1 MARTV
6 RDAALASRTARGK
19 LEPSSQ
25 PYYRALEPGLLHL
38 GYRKPRAG
46 AGKWLARQYVGDG
59 VYRLHKI
66 GVADDYSDADG
77 AVILDFKQ
85 AQTAARKLL
94 VERAGGIGTVGD
106 AVDAYIHFLE
116 ADGRAPRAIQSVR
129 YADRAFIRPALG
141 PIKLAALTTEQL
153 NRWCADLAKRPAR
166 IRTKAGAPQR
176 HRHHGDDPDARRAS
190 RATAKRIW
198 TVLRAAL
205 QHAFDYDKVESD
217 RAWRKV
223 KPFRN
228 VDTARTR
235 YLAVAEAQRLINAAD
250 PEFRPL
256 LQGAFLT
263 GARLGQLAAL
273 TVSDFGPDVGTLR
286 LRSRKGRGHERT
298 YHVHLSDEGR
308 AFFAHACAGKVGSD
322 LIFTHADGRPWGR
335 AHQLIPIREAS
346 IRAKLKPAVNFHV
359 TRHTFASHAVMNG
372 APLLV
377 VARALGHSS
386 TRMVERV
393 YGHLAPSY
401 EADAIRAAAP
411 QFGIKLGTV
420 RPLGR

>member
-6 RDAALASRTARGK
+6 RDAALESRTARSRLKSRG
-19 LEPSSQ
+19 Q
-25 PYYRALEPGLLHL
+25 PYYRALEPGLLHI
-38 GYRKPRAG
+38 GYRKPRTG
-46 AGKWLARQYVGDG
+46 AGKLLARIYVGNG
-59 VYRLHKI
+59 AYCLHMLGI
-66 GVADDYSDADG
+66 ADDLSDADG
-77 AVILDFKQ
+77 KVILNFKQ
-85 AQTAARKLL
+85 GQAAARKLL
-94 VERAGGIGTVGD
+94 VERAGGVGTVAD
-106 AVDAYIHFLE
+106 AVDAYIRFLE
-116 ADGRAPRAIQSVR
+116 ADGRSPQAIQRAR
-129 YADRAFIRPALG
+129 YNDLAFIRPALG
-141 PIKLAALTTEQL
+141 STKLAALTTEQL

-176 HRHHGDDPDARRAS
+176 YRHADDPDSRRARRV
-190 RATAKRIW
+190 TAKRIW
-198 TVLRAAL
+198 TTLRAAL
-205 QHAFDYDKVESD
+205 QHAFDHDKVESD
-217 RAWRKV
+217 RVWRKV

-235 YLAVAEAQRLINAAD
+235 YLTLAEAQRLINAAD

-273 TVSDFGPDVGTLR
+273 TVSDFNPDVGTLR

-298 YHVHLSDEGR
+298 YHAHLSEEGR
-308 AFFAHACAGKVGSD
+308 TFFAHACAGKVGSD

-346 IRAKLKPAVNFHV
+346 ARAKLKPAVNFHT

-386 TRMVERV
+386 TRMVEKH

-401 EADAIRAAAP
+401 EADAIRRAAP
-411 QFGIKLGTV
+411 QFGIAPGNI
-420 RPLGR
+420 RPLER

>member
-6 RDAALASRTARGK
+6 RDTALESRTARSR
-19 LEPSSQ
+19 LEPSGQ

-38 GYRKPRAG
+38 GYRKPLTG
-46 AGKWLARQYVGDG
+46 AGKWLARQYAGDG
-59 VYRLHKI
+59 LYRLHKI
-66 GVADDYSDADG
+66 GIADDYSDADG
-77 AVILDFKQ
+77 AVILNFKQ
-85 AQTAARKLL
+85 AQAAARKLI
-94 VERAGGIGTVGD
+94 VERAGGVGTVAD
-106 AVDAYIHFLE
+106 AVDTYIRHLE
-116 ADGRAPRAIQSVR
+116 ADGRSPRAIQGVR
-129 YADRAFIRPALG
+129 YADRAFIRPTLG
-141 PIKLAALTTEQL
+141 LIKLGALTTEQL

-166 IRTKAGAPQR
+166 LRTKAGAPQR
-176 HRHHGDDPDARRAS
+176 YRHGDDLDARRAR
-190 RATAKRIW
+190 RATARRIW

-205 QHAFDYDKVESD
+205 QHAFDHDKVESD

-235 YLAVAEAQRLINAAD
+235 YLTVAEAQRLINAAD

-263 GARLGQLAAL
+263 GARLGQLATL
-273 TVSDFGPDVGTLR
+273 TVSDFNPDVGTLR

-346 IRAKLKPAVNFHV
+346 ARAKLKPAVNFHV

-401 EADAIRAAAP
+401 EADAIRKAAP
-411 QFGIKLGTV
+411 QFGIAPGNI

>member
-6 RDAALASRTARGK
+6 RDAALESRTARSR
-19 LEPSSQ
+19 LEPSGQ

-46 AGKWLARQYVGDG
+46 AGKWLARHYVESG
-59 VYRLHKI
+59 YRYYPI
-66 GVADDYSDADG
+66 GVADDYSDPDG
-77 AVILDFKQ
+77 AVILSYRQ
-85 AQTAARKLL
+85 AQERARKLL
-94 VERAGGIGTVGD
+94 VERAGGVGTVAD
-106 AVDAYIHFLE
+106 AIDAYIRFFE
-116 ADGRAPRAIQSVR
+116 ADGRSPQTIQRIR
-129 YADRAFIRPALG
+129 YVDRAFIRPILG
-141 PIKLAALTTEQL
+141 HIKLSALTTERL
-153 NRWCADLAKRPAR
+153 NRWCHELANQSAR
-166 IRTKAGAPQR
+166 VRTKAGAPQR
-176 HRHHGDDPDARRAS
+176 YRHSDDANARRAR

-198 TVLRAAL
+198 TMLRAAL
-205 QHAFDYDKVESD
+205 QYAFKHDKVESD
-217 RAWRKV
+217 RAWRRV
-223 KPFRN
+223 QPFRN
-228 VDTARTR
+228 VDVARTR
-235 YLAVAEAQRLINAAD
+235 YLTVAEAQRLINAAD

-273 TVSDFGPDVGTLR
+273 TVSDFNPDVGTLR
-286 LRSRKGRGHERT
+286 LRTRKGDGSERI
-298 YHVHLSDEGR
+298 YHVHLSDEGQV
-308 AFFAHACAGKVGSD
+308 FFAHACAGKLGPD
-322 LIFTHADGRPWGR
+322 LVFTHADGRPWGR

-346 IRAKLKPAVNFHV
+346 ARAKLEPAVNFHV

-386 TRMVERV
+386 TRMVERF

-401 EADAIRAAAP
+401 EADAIRRAAP
-411 QFGIKLGTV
+411 QFGIAPGNV

>member
-1 MARTV
+1 M
-6 RDAALASRTARGK
+6 
-19 LEPSSQ
+19 
-25 PYYRALEPGLLHL
+25 
-38 GYRKPRAG
+38 
-46 AGKWLARQYVGDG
+46 
-59 VYRLHKI
+59 
-66 GVADDYSDADG
+66 
-77 AVILDFKQ
+77 
-85 AQTAARKLL
+85 
-94 VERAGGIGTVGD
+94 
-106 AVDAYIHFLE
+106 
-116 ADGRAPRAIQSVR
+116 
-129 YADRAFIRPALG
+129 
-141 PIKLAALTTEQL
+141 

-166 IRTKAGAPQR
+166 LRTKAGAPQR
-176 HRHHGDDPDARRAS
+176 YRHGDDLDARRAR
-190 RATAKRIW
+190 RATARRIW

-205 QHAFDYDKVESD
+205 QHAFDHDKVESD

-235 YLAVAEAQRLINAAD
+235 YLTVAEAQRLINAAD

-263 GARLGQLAAL
+263 GARLGQLATL
-273 TVSDFGPDVGTLR
+273 TVSDFNPDVGTLR

-346 IRAKLKPAVNFHV
+346 ARAKLKPAVNFHV

-401 EADAIRAAAP
+401 EADAIRKAAP
-411 QFGIKLGTV
+411 QFGIAPGNI

>member
-6 RDAALASRTARGK
+6 RDAALESRTARSRLK
-19 LEPSSQ
+19 SSGQ

-38 GYRKPRAG
+38 GYRKPHAG
-46 AGKWLARQYVGDG
+46 AGKWLAREYAGNG
-59 VYRLHKI
+59 AYRLHKI
-66 GVADDYSDADG
+66 GVADDYSDPDG
-77 AVILDFKQ
+77 AVILSFKQ
-85 AQTAARKLL
+85 AQAAARKLL
-94 VERAGGIGTVGD
+94 VERAGGVGTVAD
-106 AVDAYIHFLE
+106 AIDAYVRHLE
-116 ADGRAPRAIQSVR
+116 ADGRAPRAIQGVR
-129 YADRAFIRPALG
+129 YADRAFIRPTLG
-141 PIKLAALTTEQL
+141 HIKLSALTTEQL

-176 HRHHGDDPDARRAS
+176 YRHGDDADSRRARRA
-190 RATAKRIW
+190 TARRIW

-205 QHAFDYDKVESD
+205 QHAFDHDKVESD

-235 YLAVAEAQRLINAAD
+235 YLTVAEAQRLINAAE

-273 TVSDFGPDVGTLR
+273 TVSDFNPDVGTLR

-308 AFFAHACAGKVGSD
+308 RFFTHACAGKVGTD
-322 LIFTHADGRPWGR
+322 LILTHADGRPWGR

-346 IRAKLKPAVNFHV
+346 VRAKLKPAVNFHV

-401 EADAIRAAAP
+401 EADAIRKAAP
-411 QFGIKLGTV
+411 QFGIAPGNV

>member
-1 MARTV
+1 
-6 RDAALASRTARGK
+6 
-19 LEPSSQ
+19 
-25 PYYRALEPGLLHL
+25 
-38 GYRKPRAG
+38 
-46 AGKWLARQYVGDG
+46 
-59 VYRLHKI
+59 
-66 GVADDYSDADG
+66 
-77 AVILDFKQ
+77 
-85 AQTAARKLL
+85 
-94 VERAGGIGTVGD
+94 
-106 AVDAYIHFLE
+106 
-116 ADGRAPRAIQSVR
+116 VR

-141 PIKLAALTTEQL
+141 HIKLAALTTEQL

-166 IRTKAGAPQR
+166 IRTKVGAPQR
-176 HRHHGDDPDARRAS
+176 HRHHGDDPDARRAR
-190 RATAKRIW
+190 RATARRIW

-205 QHAFDYDKVESD
+205 QHAFDHDKVESD

-235 YLAVAEAQRLINAAD
+235 YLTVAEAQRLINAAD
-250 PEFRPL
+250 LEFRSL

-273 TVSDFGPDVGTLR
+273 TVSDFNPDVGTLR

-298 YHVHLSDEGR
+298 YHVHLSEEGQT
-308 AFFAHACAGKVGSD
+308 FFAHACAGKVGSD

-346 IRAKLKPAVNFHV
+346 ARAKFKPAVNFHV

-401 EADAIRAAAP
+401 EAEAIRKAAP
-411 QFGIKLGTV
+411 QFGIAPGNIRSL
-420 RPLGR
+420 RR